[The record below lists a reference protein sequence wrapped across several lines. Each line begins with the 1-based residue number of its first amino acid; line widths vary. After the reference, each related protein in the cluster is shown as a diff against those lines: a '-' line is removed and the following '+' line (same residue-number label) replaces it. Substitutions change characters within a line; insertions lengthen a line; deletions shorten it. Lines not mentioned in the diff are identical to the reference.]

1 VLTSLVIRSQ
11 IDALEDDETD
21 AEDISDIQDLH
32 EVGTGT
38 SGAFGNVFL
47 GAVQPPLAVTFRA
60 LEQSCQDNP
69 AFSCFRIRFATFLEN
84 LLRRSDS
91 PIHLD
96 PQQRV
101 IITADDYVSRHHASD
116 ILH

>member
-1 VLTSLVIRSQ
+1 MLTSLVIRSQ

-21 AEDISDIQDLH
+21 AEGISDIQDLH

-47 GAVQPPLAVTFRA
+47 GTVQPPVMFLT

-69 AFSCFRIRFATFLEN
+69 AFSHFQIQFATFLEN
-84 LLRRSDS
+84 LLRCSDS
-91 PIHLD
+91 PIQLD

-101 IITADDYVSRHHASD
+101 VITVDDYVSYHHASD
-116 ILH
+116 ILHS

>member
-1 VLTSLVIRSQ
+1 MLTSLVIRSQ
-11 IDALEDDETD
+11 IDALEDNATD

-32 EVGTGT
+32 EVGAGA

-47 GAVQPPLAVTFRA
+47 GAAQPPVTFQA
-60 LEQSCQDNP
+60 LEQTRQDNP
-69 AFSCFRIRFATFLEN
+69 AFSWFRIRFATFLEN
-84 LLRRSDS
+84 LLRHSDS

-96 PQQRV
+96 PQQQV
-101 IITADDYVSRHHASD
+101 IISVDDHVSCHHASD